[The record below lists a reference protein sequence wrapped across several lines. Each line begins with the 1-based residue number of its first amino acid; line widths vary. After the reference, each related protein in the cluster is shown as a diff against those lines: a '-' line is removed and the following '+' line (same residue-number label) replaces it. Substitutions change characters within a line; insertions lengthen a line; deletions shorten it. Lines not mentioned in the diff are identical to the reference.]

1 MPNPTVPQS
10 ESQYSLAKILVIWA
24 AATIP
29 MGILGWIIGPALE
42 PYIDLAPG
50 LVRIMALTVGL
61 IWLFVLSMII
71 VYREEGDIRWSS
83 IRRRLRLN
91 KPREPRTGVPRARL
105 WLWLIPLAV
114 LIAAWDLGGRPV
126 IIDLWNSILPSLAE
140 PSKYNLGGLLASPE
154 SRASY
159 VGAWWLLGLFFVMA
173 VFNTVLGEEFLFRGV
188 LLPKMNGVFG
198 RWDWVL
204 NGLLFG
210 LYHVTQPW
218 SMIASVLTGIFLY
231 AFPTRRYRSAWMGII
246 THSWQSLF
254 ILFIILGLVLGL
266 A

>member
-10 ESQYSLAKILVIWA
+10 ESQYSLVKILGIWA

-71 VYREEGDIRWSS
+71 VYREEGDIHWSS
-83 IRRRLRLN
+83 IRRRLWLN
-91 KPREPRTGVPRARL
+91 KPQSPKTGDPRSRL
-105 WLWLIPLAV
+105 WLWIIPLAV
-114 LIAAWDLGGRPV
+114 LVAAFSMWISPV
-126 IIDLWNSILPSLAE
+126 ISEWWNSIFPSLAE
-140 PSKYNLGGLLASPE
+140 PLKYNLDGILGSPE
-154 SRASY
+154 GQASLL
-159 VGAWWLLGLFFVMA
+159 GAWWVLGLFFVMLL
-173 VFNTVLGEEFLFRGV
+173 FNTFLGEELLFRGI

-198 RWDWVL
+198 RWDWVV

-218 SMIASVLTGIFLY
+218 GMIASMIRGMFLY
-231 AFPTRRYRSAWMGII
+231 ALPAKRYRCAWMGII

-254 ILFIILGLVLGL
+254 ILFLVLGLVLGL

>member
-1 MPNPTVPQS
+1 MANSTTTQAD
-10 ESQYSLAKILVIWA
+10 SQYSLVKILGIWA

-29 MGILGWIIGPALE
+29 MGVLGWIIGPALE

-71 VYREEGDIRWSS
+71 VYREEGNLRWST
-83 IRRRLRLN
+83 ICHRLWLN
-91 KPREPRTGVPRARL
+91 KPRNPKTGETNNKL

-114 LIAAWDLGGRPV
+114 LVAVWDLGVRSV
-126 IIDLWNSILPSLAE
+126 TVDLWNSFIPFLTE
-140 PSKYNLGGLLASPE
+140 PAKYNLGGLLASPE
-154 SRASY
+154 SKASY
-159 VGAWWLLGLFFVMA
+159 VGAWWVLGLFFVMA

-198 RWDWVL
+198 RWDWVM

-218 SMIASVLTGIFLY
+218 SMISSIITGIFLY
-231 AFPTRRYRSAWMGII
+231 AYPSKRYRSAWMGII
-246 THSWQSLF
+246 THSWQSLYF
-254 ILFIILGLVLGL
+254 LFIILGLVLGL

>member
-10 ESQYSLAKILVIWA
+10 ESQYSLVKILGIWA

-218 SMIASVLTGIFLY
+218 GMISSIITGIFLY
-231 AFPTRRYRSAWMGII
+231 AYPSKRYRSAWMGII
-246 THSWQSLF
+246 THSWQSLYL
-254 ILFIILGLVLGL
+254 IFIILGVVLGL